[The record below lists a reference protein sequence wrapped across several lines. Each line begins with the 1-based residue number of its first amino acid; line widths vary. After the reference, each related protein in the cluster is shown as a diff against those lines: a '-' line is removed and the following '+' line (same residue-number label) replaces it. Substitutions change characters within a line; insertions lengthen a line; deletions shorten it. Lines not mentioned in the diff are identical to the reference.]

1 MNRLFP
7 YLQSV
12 LLSGPVQHTH
22 NFWKLFIEFSSL
34 HLSPNDIEK
43 NNFSKQ
49 VFVFQFQRKT
59 NIDLTPPIARF
70 PFGEKIKIKIKYLI
84 G

>member
-1 MNRLFP
+1 MNRLSIH
-7 YLQSV
+7 LQSV
-12 LLSGPVQHTH
+12 LLSGLVQSIQYL
-22 NFWKLFIEFSSL
+22 WELLQEFSSL

-49 VFVFQFQRKT
+49 FFLFQLQQKPK
-59 NIDLTPPIARF
+59 IALTLPIAQF
-70 PFGEKIKIKIKYLI
+70 PFSEKIKIKFKYLI

>member
-1 MNRLFP
+1 MNRLLP

-12 LLSGPVQHTH
+12 LLSGPVQHTQ
-22 NFWKLFIEFSSL
+22 NLWKLFLEFSSL

-49 VFVFQFQRKT
+49 FLIFQFQRKT
-59 NIDLTPPIARF
+59 NIALTLQVVQF
-70 PFGEKIKIKIKYLI
+70 PFSEKIKIKCLI